1 MGKKKVEEVKEVEE
15 VKPVEPVKEV
25 KPKKKRSE
33 KQIQAFNK
41 MRERLAEKKKAT
53 AEPKAEPKP
62 SSPIPTKPLQREETV
77 DLQVENEVIEP
88 IKERKEIK
96 KEVLPPIEEEQEDFS
111 NFDYNYNYQ
120 PEPVAFK
127 VGRNT
132 YSTQALKSYKNSLQ
146 YKRQF
151 RPPIIDKS
159 IFF

>member
-1 MGKKKVEEVKEVEE
+1 MGKKKVDEVKQVEE
-15 VKPVEPVKEV
+15 VKLVEPV

-53 AEPKAEPKP
+53 AEPKAEKNP

-96 KEVLPPIEEEQEDFS
+96 NEVLPSIEEEEDFS
-111 NFDYNYNYQ
+111 NFDYNYQ
-120 PEPVAFK
+120 PVYNEPVAFK
-127 VGRNT
+127 VGNQT

>member
-25 KPKKKRSE
+25 KQKKKRSE
-33 KQIQAFNK
+33 KQIEAFNK
-41 MRERLAEKKKAT
+41 MRGRLAEKKAKAT
-53 AEPKAEPKP
+53 EEPAEPKAEPIP
-62 SSPIPTKPLQREETV
+62 SKPLERKETV
-77 DLQVENEVIEP
+77 ELEVKNEVIP
-88 IKERKEIK
+88 KQVERKEIK